1 MKKAGLFLRMGFVAI
16 AATILSTAAFA
27 QDNAK
32 KPGRKDVPTRVATP
46 VVKAKVI
53 SHQKPAQA
61 RQQGV
66 VRAKLDPKLAAQKRG
81 AVASTQQGTGARNC
95 TPKVKANAYSI
106 KRADFNRLPKDRQQ
120 FVLNHSDKYT
130 IVD

>member
-66 VRAKLDPKLAAQKRG
+66 VRAKLDPKLAAQKE
-81 AVASTQQGTGARNC
+81 VL
-95 TPKVKANAYSI
+95 
-106 KRADFNRLPKDRQQ
+106 LPQPNKEPVPVT
-120 FVLNHSDKYT
+120 VLQR
-130 IVD
+130 